1 MRYTVDFHCTYNF
14 TYITDSITRM
24 FYIQVALLKAWKRK
38 SRMKKENIWSLRS
51 ENAIKTTENGFEQKE
66 LQIGTHHF
74 DS

>member
-38 SRMKKENIWSLRS
+38 KSKMKIENIWSLRS
-51 ENAIKTTENGFEQKE
+51 ENVIKSAENVFRAKGIANRYPPF
-66 LQIGTHHF
+66 
-74 DS
+74 